1 MCQLFNIGRFG
12 ADDRELYRG
21 GAPPADGQFLWEWWV
36 QLQMSDAISITP
48 AVFYL
53 SRPLGQNTPAG
64 ESFSQLGALV
74 KTTFRF

>member
-1 MCQLFNIGRFG
+1 
-12 ADDRELYRG
+12 
-21 GAPPADGQFLWEWWV
+21 
-36 QLQMSDAISITP
+36 MSDAISITP